1 MEVETN
7 NADYAILNDIRQF
20 TCLVFLLHF
29 EERGLFALNPKQG
42 TAAWLAMRRFA
53 SASNFRKQW
62 VQGRKRRFLLVQ
74 AYREFVRTGGHPVLS
89 DYVPRGDVRRITNQN
104 LFRGKVGERLVT
116 YFIEQRLRALFPPSN
131 VHILECTSMLIEGM
145 PLASD
150 SPDGA
155 AVICNCHNDTNAPC
169 MAAALEF
176 KFPRAEL
183 AIDCPH
189 TNKRCARIVPHACG
203 ASCPV
208 VDASLTPLYIPTKTC
223 PQHPCQRCVFEALD
237 CNCGS
242 YERGY
247 YTQCLMH
254 QMALGVG
261 VTIFCQPAGALPVL
275 DFLGVADED
284 LAGFEPAIDR
294 CIEERRAIPENLF
307 RVYIVQTP
315 DHFVRQQYKET
326 FEKPEF
332 GFKAPS
338 IADAFIKQCQN
349 EQN

>member
-1 MEVETN
+1 MTDAPN
-7 NADYAILNDIRQF
+7 NADYAVLNDIRQF
-20 TCLVFLLHF
+20 TCMTFLLHF

-62 VQGRKRRFLLVQ
+62 VQGRKRRFVLVQ
-74 AYREFVRTGGHPVLS
+74 EYREFVRSGGHPVLR
-89 DYVPRGDVRRITNQN
+89 DFVPRGDVPRITNQN

-116 YFIEQRLRALFPPSN
+116 YFIEQRLRAAFPSSN

-155 AVICNCHNDTNAPC
+155 AVICNCHNDSGAPC
-169 MAAALEF
+169 IAAALEF
-176 KFPRAEL
+176 KFPREEL
-183 AIDCPH
+183 LVTCPH
-189 TNKRCARIVPHACG
+189 TNKKCARIVPHACG
-203 ASCPV
+203 PDCPTV
-208 VDASLTPLYIPTKTC
+208 REDLTQLHIPAELC
-223 PQHPCQRCVFEALD
+223 PQHPCQRCVFEMLD
-237 CNCGS
+237 CNCGR

-261 VTIFCQPAGALPVL
+261 ATIFCQPAGARPVL
-275 DFLGVADED
+275 EFLGVADED
-284 LAGFEPAIDR
+284 LQGFEPAIDR
-294 CIEERRAIPENLF
+294 CIREGWEVPEKLF

-315 DHFVRQQYKET
+315 DHFVRQQYRET
-326 FEKPEF
+326 FETPEF

-338 IADAFIKQCQN
+338 IADAFIKLCRD